1 MTTSCNEQARQ
12 HDRHETYC
20 KAPLGHRGDQAVV
33 CKSHRVRIQKRRLL
47 SSQYFIIL
55 GTPHVYTRGAAGQIM
70 ELFGIDAVVS
80 LGATASA
87 QNRYSKQISR
97 AMLNTSVT
105 FIYCMVDSR

>member
-1 MTTSCNEQARQ
+1 MRPTLVNVYVDLLVFTRIAGTSKTGSGRYWCL
-12 HDRHETYC
+12 YC

-33 CKSHRVRIQKRRLL
+33 CKSHRVRIQKPRLL

-70 ELFGIDAVVS
+70 ELFGICAVVS

-87 QNRYSKQISR
+87 
-97 AMLNTSVT
+97 LNKSVGL
-105 FIYCMVDSR
+105 C